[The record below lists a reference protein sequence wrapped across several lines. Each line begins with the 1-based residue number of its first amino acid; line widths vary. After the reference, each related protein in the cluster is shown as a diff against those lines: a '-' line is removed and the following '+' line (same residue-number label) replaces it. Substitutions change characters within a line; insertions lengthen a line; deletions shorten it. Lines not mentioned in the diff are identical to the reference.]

1 MNMTNIENKEN
12 KMKFIIESDKFRVIF
27 SDQNFLSSE
36 LDNIFKFLIHFG
48 PCEMVQ
54 NNIKYKVVF
63 V

>member
-1 MNMTNIENKEN
+1 MINVENKETN
-12 KMKFIIESDKFRVIF
+12 MKFIVESDKFRVIF
-27 SDQNFLSSE
+27 SDQNFLSPD
-36 LDNIFKFLIHFG
+36 LDSIFKFLVHFG